1 MTDRTTTLPEYPLEV
16 ECVICRLMVPLEI
29 VTAGSL
35 YADGRQAFACNSHI
49 RERLRWTL
57 AWLHFDAD
65 QHDQR
70 SAGVEDG
77 AQ

>member
-1 MTDRTTTLPEYPLEV
+1 MTDRTITPAEYPFEV
-16 ECVICRLMVPLEI
+16 ECIICRLVVPLEI

-35 YADGRQAFACNSHI
+35 YADGRQAFACNSHM

-65 QHDQR
+65 QRDQY
-70 SAGVEDG
+70 STGVEDPT
-77 AQ
+77 A